1 VASLKISVKMGKKM
15 DLNKRKRTC
24 LRLLKKFEEQS
35 RTFEGNIYIQAT
47 DVFFLS
53 HNLSAQLN

>member
-1 VASLKISVKMGKKM
+1 M
-15 DLNKRKRTC
+15 DLNKRKRTW